1 MAAVTVAAVGV
12 GASLIGGAVS
22 AHQGKQAAKGARND
36 AARTKAE
43 MDAIRA
49 ARQPITNP
57 YASTK
62 DVSGMAKDLS
72 GMITNPYANLGVA
85 TQAAE
90 MQAEEAD
97 IALANTLDT
106 LRATGASAGGATALA
121 QAALQSKK
129 SISASI
135 EQQEAANEKLRAQGE
150 IERNQMKMAEQQRLQ
165 SIQISE
171 AQRVQGAEAA
181 GKQFM
186 FAAQEDRTN
195 ADLGQQAGALT
206 QAMQNQASAQA
217 AQGAAWG
224 GAISGVGSAL
234 GGLAGSLGGSGGG
247 SVASEIAST
256 GGFSTI
262 GGGLPAA
269 PSAGVGYT
277 FRSDRR
283 LKENIKK
290 IGISPK
296 GLNIYSFEYKHKNYG
311 QGVFQGVMSDE
322 VPSNVIVKDPS
333 GYDAVDYSL
342 IDVEFKKL

>member
-1 MAAVTVAAVGV
+1 MAAVTAAVGAGV
-12 GASLIGGAVS
+12 SIIGGAIG
-22 AHQGKQAAKGARND
+22 AHQAKQAGKGARND
-36 AARTKAE
+36 AARAKAE
-43 MDAIRA
+43 MDAIKA

-135 EQQEAANEKLRAQGE
+135 EQQEATNEKLRAQGE
-150 IERNQMKMAEQQRLQ
+150 MERNQMKMAEQQRLQ

-171 AQRVQGAEAA
+171 AQRVQAADAA

-186 FAAQEDRTN
+186 FAAREDRTN
-195 ADLGQQAGALT
+195 ADLGREAGALT
-206 QAMQNQASAQA
+206 QAMQNQASANA
-217 AQGAAWG
+217 AQATAIG
-224 GAISGVGSAL
+224 GAVQGVTSAL
-234 GGLAGSLGGSGGG
+234 GNLGRMGGTTAG
-247 SVASEIAST
+247 
-256 GGFSTI
+256 
-262 GGGLPAA
+262 
-269 PSAGVGYT
+269 
-277 FRSDRR
+277 
-283 LKENIKK
+283 K
-290 IGISPK
+290 
-296 GLNIYSFEYKHKNYG
+296 
-311 QGVFQGVMSDE
+311 
-322 VPSNVIVKDPS
+322 
-333 GYDAVDYSL
+333 
-342 IDVEFKKL
+342 